1 MPRPRRA
8 RPLYAAP
15 CATEPAPASRNRERD
30 LPARLKLGM
39 LLRLAGG
46 VGQRG
51 ELPGVELAS
60 FGFEPA
66 AHEVRER
73 QIDVVS
79 AEEDVIADREPGEGK
94 PPLLF
99 AHADEREVAR
109 SAADVDD
116 EDDVA
121 GMDELAPRVARRL
134 HPGVERGLRLFEESE
149 AP

>member
-1 MPRPRRA
+1 
-8 RPLYAAP
+8 
-15 CATEPAPASRNRERD
+15 
-30 LPARLKLGM
+30 
-39 LLRLAGG
+39 
-46 VGQRG
+46 
-51 ELPGVELAS
+51 
-60 FGFEPA
+60 
-66 AHEVRER
+66 
-73 QIDVVS
+73 
-79 AEEDVIADREPGEGK
+79 VIADREPGEGK

-149 AP
+149 VPEPRLGRGLHRQFARGRVERGGHRERHRLVGELVVLVRCVPGRAQMGKDARARFDR